1 LEIDSKELSD
11 IFSEVF
17 SRTEIIQLVRE
28 RLSKYIHNGKKGKEG
43 EIVEYNIDTDFGSLS
58 KEMVKTLGGIMG
70 MKLSGSKKSEEK
82 PEKASLDKTSYENVT
97 KTTILKEN
105 KPEDIEKSST
115 NLEESKSPSKNSVSK
130 DLTSSYGVKLVLK
143 YENGKAR
150 FVSVPSDDL
159 AETQYVFSN
168 ESEMKKAN

>member
-1 LEIDSKELSD
+1 
-11 IFSEVF
+11 
-17 SRTEIIQLVRE
+17 
-28 RLSKYIHNGKKGKEG
+28 
-43 EIVEYNIDTDFGSLS
+43 
-58 KEMVKTLGGIMG
+58 
-70 MKLSGSKKSEEK
+70 MKLSDSKKSEEK
-82 PEKASLDKTSYENVT
+82 PEKTSLDKTSYENVT